1 MPAIMLP
8 AGGIALMKASRSQ
21 GQQDDC
27 ELRGMTDPEAIRLE
41 WDANSPNPK
50 CCQTPPTPGEFH
62 LPEQATYGSHF
73 IRRPAKV

>member
-21 GQQDDC
+21 GQQGHC
-27 ELRGMTDPEAIRLE
+27 ELRGMTDPEGIRLE

-50 CCQTPPTPGEFH
+50 RCPTPPTPADKGM
-62 LPEQATYGSHF
+62 
-73 IRRPAKV
+73 